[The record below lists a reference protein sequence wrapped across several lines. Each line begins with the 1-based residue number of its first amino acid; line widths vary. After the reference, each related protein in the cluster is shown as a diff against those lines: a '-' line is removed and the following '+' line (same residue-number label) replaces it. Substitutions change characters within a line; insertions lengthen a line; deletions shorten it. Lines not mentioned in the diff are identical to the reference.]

1 MTKGLR
7 VLPHGPAPRSDG
19 PFAKRDG
26 KELTL
31 SDDGYLGSAA
41 TVSVSVRGD
50 PEGRERK
57 GMMCFPGIMG
67 VTLAVATLA
76 V

>member
-26 KELTL
+26 KEVTP
-31 SDDGYLGSAA
+31 SDDGYLVAFAGLSGN
-41 TVSVSVRGD
+41 SLSISERG
-50 PEGRERK
+50 PRG
-57 GMMCFPGIMG
+57 
-67 VTLAVATLA
+67 A
-76 V
+76 